1 MFVANIPRPLG
12 MNLDHILTQ
21 VNRMKELGCVG
32 KWEDIKVRKT
42 GRGVLLGLRDVVLF
56 QRFTG

>member
-56 QRFTG
+56 TG